1 MIRNLLKFVVILS
14 VACLVI
20 GGGVAALYGV
30 FKGNLAARDLQT
42 QTAAIQAVCPPGAAA
57 DLDHPIA
64 GRPPDPI
71 KGLDPKAV
79 YVIHTYIG
87 PVTVVDVRVQPT
99 AYVAQGEAQGY
110 SSIVRVVV
118 SARAA
123 DLAVLRVVVVS
134 QAETP
139 GLGAT
144 VGETRSTYTLWQ
156 KLFGSS
162 EAEQRVN
169 AFLDQFTGK
178 QTKDFSQI
186 HSITAATITS
196 NATKRAVEQAVQQIR
211 DAAGKKRTGAG
222 ANE

>member
-1 MIRNLLKFVVILS
+1 MIRNLVKFVVILS

-20 GGGVAALYGV
+20 GGGVAALYGLYR
-30 FKGNLAARDLQT
+30 GDIERRELQIKRE
-42 QTAAIQAVCPPGAAA
+42 AIDAVCPEGASV
-57 DLDHPIA
+57 DPEHPIA
-64 GRPPDPI
+64 GVPMAAD
-71 KGLDPKAV
+71 AV
-79 YVIHTYIG
+79 YAARDSTG
-87 PVTVVDVRVQPT
+87 RTV

-110 SSIVRVVV
+110 SSVIKVMVGVRLVRRSPKGEGGAEDFAVIRVVV
-118 SARAA
+118 
-123 DLAVLRVVVVS
+123 LS
-134 QAETP
+134 QQETP

-162 EAEQRVN
+162 ESEQWVN

-178 QTKDFSQI
+178 QTQEFPQI

-196 NATKRAVEQAVQQIR
+196 NATKRAVEQALERIR
-211 DAAGKKRTGAG
+211 DAAGKKGTGAG